1 MRARIRRGISV
12 TAVIAIAL
20 HTILWGVVAPAQAV
34 GTPDPFSIICHSDAG
49 AASADQAP
57 DQSHLLP
64 AHACDH
70 CNLCS
75 AATPPAAPAADAALL
90 GRLAPADVLLVLRP
104 TNVARRDSVAATSHS
119 ARGPPSFA

>member
-1 MRARIRRGISV
+1 MQAPIRRGISV

-20 HTILWGVVAPAQAV
+20 HTILWGAVAPSQAAGV
-34 GTPDPFSIICHSDAG
+34 PDPFSIICHSGADASP
-49 AASADQAP
+49 AEQTP
-57 DQSHLLP
+57 DQTHLLP

-75 AATPPAAPAADAALL
+75 ATATPTVNSALL
-90 GRLAPADVLLVLRP
+90 GQLGPADVLLVLRP
-104 TNVARRDSVAATSHS
+104 DNVARRNSGAVYSHF

>member
-1 MRARIRRGISV
+1 MKARVRRGISV

-20 HTILWGVVAPAQAV
+20 HTILWGVVAPSQAA
-34 GTPDPFSIICHSDAG
+34 GAPDPFSIICHSDAG
-49 AASADQAP
+49 AGPSDQAP
-57 DQSHLLP
+57 DQTHLLP

-75 AATPPAAPAADAALL
+75 AAAPPTVDAALL
-90 GRLAPADVLLVLRP
+90 GQLGPADVLLVLRP
-104 TNVARRDSVAATSHS
+104 GNFARRDLAAAYSHF

>member
-20 HTILWGVVAPAQAV
+20 HAILWGAIASQAT
-34 GTPDPFSIICHSDAG
+34 GAPDPFSIICHSGLD
-49 AASADQAP
+49 AASADQAT

-75 AATPPAAPAADAALL
+75 AATPPAAPAADATLL

>member
-1 MRARIRRGISV
+1 MRARIKRGISF

-20 HTILWGVVAPAQAV
+20 HTILWGVVAPSQAAAA
-34 GTPDPFSIICHSDAG
+34 PDPFSIICHSDA
-49 AASADQAP
+49 SAGPSDQTP
-57 DQSHLLP
+57 DQSHLRP

-75 AATPPAAPAADAALL
+75 AAAPPTVDADLL
-90 GRLAPADVLLVLRP
+90 GQLGPADVLLVLRP
-104 TNVARRDSVAATSHS
+104 ANVARRDLAAAYSHF